1 MNTRKLIQKD
11 RKYIW
16 HPFTQMRDWQK
27 DEALVIEK
35 GEGRYL
41 IDAQGR
47 KYLDG
52 VSSLWCNVHGHRVK
66 ELDRAIRKQLG
77 KIAHTT
83 FLGLT
88 HPTAIELAEKL
99 ISIAPKSKMVT
110 VPIPIN
116 YREAEIGAVLTTIH
130 QKKIKVRT
138 ATQSDSHQR
147 GQTLSRVF
155 YSDSGSEAMEIALKM
170 AYQYW
175 QQRGMPQKKKFVKL
189 TNAYHGDTI
198 GSVSLG
204 GIDLFHQIYKPLLF
218 ETLEVPSPYRYRWK
232 EEKMPGLGTRASGLE
247 TDRGNGTR
255 AKSAGEVKEASLAA
269 MEKTLSE
276 HKGEIAAFVMEPLMQ
291 GAAGMIDQPSG
302 YISRAR
308 ELTKKYNTL
317 LIFDEVATGFGRTG
331 KMFAAEHEQVVPDIM
346 AVAKGITGGYLP
358 LAATLT
364 TEEVYEAF
372 LGKYEDFKTFFHGHT
387 YTANPL
393 ACAVAIA
400 NLELFEK
407 QKTLVKLQ
415 PKIRLMKDRL
425 KDFYDIPCVGDIRQV
440 GTMIGIE
447 LVRNRQTKET
457 FEPKEKIGIR
467 VIERARQKGAILRP
481 LGPVI
486 VLMPP
491 LAMTE
496 RELNSLLDIT
506 YESIKE
512 ATNNL

>member
-1 MNTRKLIQKD
+1 MRKTKNLIQKD

-16 HPFTQMRDWQK
+16 HPFTQMRDWQT
-27 DEALVIEK
+27 EEFPVIDR
-35 GEGRYL
+35 GEGCYL
-41 IDAQGR
+41 IDTEGR

-52 VSSLWCNVHGHRVK
+52 VSSLWCNVFGHRVK
-66 ELDRAIRKQLG
+66 EIDGAIKKQLG

-99 ISIAPKSKMVT
+99 VAIAPK
-110 VPIPIN
+110 
-116 YREAEIGAVLTTIH
+116 G
-130 QKKIKVRT
+130 
-138 ATQSDSHQR
+138 
-147 GQTLSRVF
+147 LSRVF

-175 QQRGMPQKKKFVKL
+175 QQRGQPQKKKFAKL

-218 ETLEVPSPYRYRWK
+218 ETLEIPSPYRYRWFPSPNPLPQGEGK
-232 EEKMPGLGTRASGLE
+232 GEGERVKRESLE
-247 TDRGNGTR
+247 
-255 AKSAGEVKEASLAA
+255 A
-269 MEKTLSE
+269 MEKVLRE
-276 HKGEIAAFVMEPLMQ
+276 NQGEVAALVMEPLMQ
-291 GAAGMIDQPSG
+291 GAAGMIDQPQG

-308 ELTKKYNTL
+308 ELTRKYNTL

-331 KMFAAEHEQVVPDIM
+331 KMFAADHEGVTPDIM
-346 AVAKGITGGYLP
+346 AVAKGLTGGYLP

-364 TEEVYEAF
+364 TEEVYDAF
-372 LGKYEDFKTFFHGHT
+372 LGEYEEFKTFFHGHT

-393 ACAVAIA
+393 ACAAAIA
-400 NLELFEK
+400 TIDLFHKDRTLE
-407 QKTLVKLQ
+407 KLQ

-425 KDFYDIPCVGDIRQV
+425 KDFYKLKAVGDIRQC

-447 LVRNRQTKET
+447 LVRDKKTKKE
-457 FEPKEKIGIR
+457 FEPKEKIGAR
-467 VIERARQKGAILRP
+467 VIEFARKKGAILRP

-496 RELNSLLDIT
+496 RELNRLLDIT
-506 YESIKE
+506 YESIE
-512 ATNNL
+512 EITE

>member
-1 MNTRKLIQKD
+1 MAKTEKFIAKD

-16 HPFTQMRDWQK
+16 HPFTQMKDWQA
-27 DEALVIEK
+27 EEFPVIDR
-35 GEGRYL
+35 GEGCYL
-41 IDAQGR
+41 IDTEGR

-52 VSSLWCNVHGHRVK
+52 VSSLWCNVFGHRVK
-66 ELDRAIRKQLG
+66 EIDRAIKKQLG

-88 HPTAIELAEKL
+88 HPLAVELAEKL
-99 ISIAPKSKMVT
+99 IQIAPK
-110 VPIPIN
+110 
-116 YREAEIGAVLTTIH
+116 GLT
-130 QKKIKVRT
+130 
-138 ATQSDSHQR
+138 
-147 GQTLSRVF
+147 RVF

-175 QQRGMPQKKKFVKL
+175 QQRGQPRKKKFAKL

-218 ETLEVPSPYRYRWK
+218 ETLEIPSPYRYRWPTGDDPERVKK
-232 EEKMPGLGTRASGLE
+232 ESLE
-247 TDRGNGTR
+247 
-255 AKSAGEVKEASLAA
+255 V
-269 MEKTLSE
+269 MEKVLRE
-276 HKGEIAAFVMEPLMQ
+276 QQGELAAFVMEPLMQ
-291 GAAGMIDQPSG
+291 GAAGMIDQPAG

-308 ELTKKYNTL
+308 ELTRKYNTL

-331 KMFAAEHEQVVPDIM
+331 KMFAAEHEGVTPDIM

-358 LAATLT
+358 LAVTLT

-372 LGKYEDFKTFFHGHT
+372 LGKHEDFKAFFHGHT

-393 ACAVAIA
+393 ACAAAIA
-400 NLELFEK
+400 TIDLFHKERTLE
-407 QKTLVKLQ
+407 KLQ
-415 PKIRLMKDRL
+415 PKIRLMQDRL
-425 KDFYDIPCVGDIRQV
+425 KDFYNLKAVGDIRQC

-447 LVRNRQTKET
+447 LVKTKTTKEN
-457 FEPKEKIGIR
+457 FEAKEKIGVR
-467 VIERARQKGAILRP
+467 VIDRARKKGAILRP
-481 LGPVI
+481 LGSVI

-496 RELNSLLDIT
+496 SELNKLLDIT
-506 YESIKE
+506 YESIEEITK
-512 ATNNL
+512 